1 MLFTEGELSSFE
13 RMMTEIPRPPGIK
26 RTFESNQL
34 RGPTIQERNCPDC
47 LFYDSRRKQ
56 AIRTNASSLIPSLI
70 AGTSTPRGQSVYLS
84 GMDNAAF
91 PFPQTPNPSYQL
103 KYQPEKRN

>member
-13 RMMTEIPRPPGIK
+13 RMMMEVPRPRKK
-26 RTFESNQL
+26 RAFESNQL

-56 AIRTNASSLIPSLI
+56 CK
-70 AGTSTPRGQSVYLS
+70 Q
-84 GMDNAAF
+84 
-91 PFPQTPNPSYQL
+91 
-103 KYQPEKRN
+103 EKCVVFDA

>member
-13 RMMTEIPRPPGIK
+13 RMMTQVPRPPGIK

-47 LFYDSRRKQ
+47 L
-56 AIRTNASSLIPSLI
+56 L
-70 AGTSTPRGQSVYLS
+70 
-84 GMDNAAF
+84 
-91 PFPQTPNPSYQL
+91 
-103 KYQPEKRN
+103 